1 MTERDEA
8 SNGFEPEIT
17 VFTCIYC
24 AYMAVDTAGALRIKY
39 PATVKLVKLPCT
51 GKVDMRY
58 LLEAFEQG
66 ADGVCIVGCPIGNC
80 HHVHGNVRGQARVK
94 YTKKLLDEVGL
105 GGERLEMYFVSGG
118 MGMTF
123 ANAVREITE
132 RVRALGPNPLRR
144 C

>member
-1 MTERDEA
+1 MTNHVSRFTSYEEVSMTERDEA
-8 SNGFEPEIT
+8 SNRFEPEIT

-39 PATVKLVKLPCT
+39 PASIKLVKLPCT

-80 HHVHGNVRGQARVK
+80 HH
-94 YTKKLLDEVGL
+94 YILDFRPIQIEL
-105 GGERLEMYFVSGG
+105 FLH
-118 MGMTF
+118 T
-123 ANAVREITE
+123 
-132 RVRALGPNPLRR
+132 
-144 C
+144 